1 MLPLQSIPKA
11 VPLFGKLMEIMEE
24 EGGHVSKLFYSSAS
38 GTEDAVRVYAEA
50 ATRAE
55 TDELAYKI
63 SLLVFNE
70 AGGVGKPPMMP

>member
-1 MLPLQSIPKA
+1 MLLLQSILKA
-11 VPLFGKLMEIMEE
+11 VLLFGKIQDQMDKATIISNLF
-24 EGGHVSKLFYSSAS
+24 FYSSAS